1 VEIVSKGSERLDRWL
16 KPVKYADAGIPLFW
30 RVEPDETV
38 VLFRLD
44 GTRYVE

>member
-1 VEIVSKGSERLDRWL
+1 MSKGSERLDRWL